1 MSSLNVL
8 LYSEDVSVPILE
20 KKILLKYV
28 LNTSNEEINI
38 SHNKPLDHIELDQY
52 KELIERRKKSEPI
65 AYIINKKEFWKD
77 LFYVDNSVL
86 IPRPDSETII
96 ETAIKYFPDKNQ
108 DLKIL
113 DLGTGSGCLIISLLR
128 EFKKAK
134 GVGIDLDKKALE
146 VAKQNKKNL
155 INEERLKFYNADFSQ
170 FNTKNYDLIV
180 CNPPYVSTSLKDKL
194 LDDVREFEPEIA
206 LFAKEDGLRCFKM
219 VLNNLIKYENKK
231 QFIIFEIGYNQLNQL
246 NKLLK
251 NTNFQL
257 ISVEKDTADIPR
269 CIVAKRK

>member
-1 MSSLNVL
+1 MLSLNKL
-8 LYSEDVSVPILE
+8 LYSEDSSIPILE
-20 KKILLKYV
+20 KKILLKYI

-77 LFYVDNSVL
+77 LFYINNSVL

-155 INEERLKFYNADFSQ
+155 INEKRLKFYNADFSQ

-206 LFAKEDGLRCFKM
+206 LFAKEDGLRCFKI

-231 QFIIFEIGYNQLNQL
+231 QLIIFEIGYNQLSHL

-251 NTNFQL
+251 NKGFQL
-257 ISVEKDTADIPR
+257 ISVEKDISDIPR
-269 CIVAKRK
+269 CIVTKRI

>member
-1 MSSLNVL
+1 MPSLNKL
-8 LYSEDVSVPILE
+8 LYSEDSTIPILE
-20 KKILLKYV
+20 KKILLKHV

-38 SHNKPLDHIELDQY
+38 SHSKSLDNIKLDQY
-52 KELIERRKKSEPI
+52 KKLIQRRKKSEPI

-77 LFYVDNSVL
+77 LFFVDNSVL
-86 IPRPDSETII
+86 IPRPDSEIII
-96 ETAIKYFPDKNQ
+96 ETTVKYFPNKNQ

-146 VAKQNKKNL
+146 VAKKNNDNL
-155 INEERLKFYNADFSQ
+155 INGKRLKFYNANFSE

-180 CNPPYVSTSLKDKL
+180 CNPPYISTSLKNKL
-194 LDDVREFEPEIA
+194 LKDVREFEPKTA
-206 LFAKEDGLRCFKM
+206 LFAKENGLSCFKM

-231 QFIIFEIGYNQLNQL
+231 QLIIFEIGYNQLKPL
-246 NKLLK
+246 HKLLK
-251 NTNFQL
+251 NTDFQV
-257 ISVEKDTADIPR
+257 ISVEKDISGIPR
-269 CIVAKRK
+269 CIVAKRI

>member
-28 LNTSNEEINI
+28 LNISNEEINI
-38 SHNKPLDHIELDQY
+38 SHNKPLDNIKLDQY
-52 KELIERRKKSEPI
+52 KELIQRRKKSEPI

-77 LFYVDNSVL
+77 LFFVDNSVL

-96 ETAIKYFPDKNQ
+96 ETAIKCFPDKNQ
-108 DLKIL
+108 NLKIL

-134 GVGIDLDKKALE
+134 GVGIDLDKNALQ
-146 VAKQNKKNL
+146 VAKQNKNNL
-155 INEERLKFYNADFSQ
+155 INDNRLKLYNADFSQ

-180 CNPPYVSTSLKDKL
+180 CNPPYVSALLKDKL
-194 LDDVREFEPEIA
+194 LKDVREFEPKIA
-206 LFAKEDGLRCFKM
+206 LFAKEDGLSCFKM
-219 VLNNLIKYENKK
+219 ILNNLIKYENKK
-231 QFIIFEIGYNQLNQL
+231 QLIIFEIGQNQLKPMD
-246 NKLLK
+246 KLLK
-251 NTNFQL
+251 NTGFQL
-257 ISVEKDTADIPR
+257 ISVEKDIANLPR
-269 CIVAKRK
+269 CIVAKRI

>member
-38 SHNKPLDHIELDQY
+38 NHNKPLDHIKLEQY

-231 QFIIFEIGYNQLNQL
+231 QLIIFEIGYNQLNQL